1 MKIEPGLV
9 EYTTN
14 LERTFSYIQ
23 SQEMKREE
31 KSFKNGQWNKARI
44 EAVGNSI
51 RTWINGIQ
59 VTNLIDPLSSSG
71 FIALQIH
78 NISDAKDVGKKVMWR
93 NIKILTENL
102 SEQRN
107 KVEEYATEINN
118 VDNQLSENQINN
130 GWRFLWDGK
139 TTKGWRGAK
148 MSKFPDYGWE
158 IKSNVLTVLS
168 SNGKESENG
177 GDIVTNKKFKNF
189 ELELDFKIS
198 KGANSGI
205 KYFVDTYLNKGAGS
219 SIGLEYQILDDKN
232 HLDANKK
239 FKVYEYS
246 NKSWVLHKEDIKKN
260 RSMGSLY
267 DLIEAENL
275 NEERSKRPVHPETW
289 HRARIIVNEGHVEH
303 WLDNIKLLEYN
314 RFSQVFKALV
324 EYSKYSKWENFGQL
338 DSGHILLQDHGDRV
352 SFKNI
357 KIREF

>member
-1 MKIEPGLV
+1 
-9 EYTTN
+9 
-14 LERTFSYIQ
+14 
-23 SQEMKREE
+23 
-31 KSFKNGQWNKARI
+31 
-44 EAVGNSI
+44 
-51 RTWINGIQ
+51 
-59 VTNLIDPLSSSG
+59 
-71 FIALQIH
+71 
-78 NISDAKDVGKKVMWR
+78 
-93 NIKILTENL
+93 
-102 SEQRN
+102 
-107 KVEEYATEINN
+107 
-118 VDNQLSENQINN
+118 
-130 GWRFLWDGK
+130 
-139 TTKGWRGAK
+139 

-158 IKSNVLTVLS
+158 IKNNVLTVLS

-198 KGANSGI
+198 EGANSGI